1 MDWQKQQTQLIAT
14 GLALTHS
21 LNYSNSTGKS
31 TATGLFE
38 RMAESFLVLLIFSVI
53 PLTHQSGTRQ
63 IDCGTLIKEGYRSE
77 TIQET
82 KILKGHFH
90 ASSTGSQG
98 SADVRDLLLNYYWN
112 ICYRLDFTWTC
123 WSPTVLHFSNY
134 RNLVHKNILLDLRI
148 GDDCK
153 PLMQNLAVWAN
164 AIDLRSI
171 ELKVNL
177 HRVMGSTQGNEN
189 LTSNF
194 KDIVY
199 LQTSI
204 NPSML
209 IDADEEIFWPNKVKL
224 LLKTQQITSPSRDIT
239 VLQQQLSLSF
249 SSVKEPPE
257 FPWNST
263 LDFFQCMRNLYRPTL
278 SLDYNNI
285 GDLSSHI
292 FRRLQHSLR
301 LQENGLKAV
310 GPSCFRNLEGIHAV
324 NLSYNNLVS
333 LPETLFHGL
342 TSLRY
347 IFLTGNNLSF
357 LKPKLFQ
364 GLKNVKRIDLND
376 NNLNHIPKGLFSSL
390 NKLEF
395 LNLANNKITAID
407 KNIFPRHYP
416 LKRLLLQNN
425 YLSAIPTWFSS
436 LNKLEFLNLA
446 NNKITAIDKN
456 IFPRHSP
463 LKRLLLQ
470 NNYLSAIPTWFSSLN
485 KLEFL
490 NLTNNK
496 ITAIDKNI
504 FPRHS
509 PLKRLLLQNN
519 YLSAI
524 PTWIF
529 NLTKIEVIDLSS
541 NRITGL
547 QGLYKAMEGTQL
559 RSLVRLNLENNN
571 ITTLRIPEQ
580 FKRKAYYMNQWF
592 FITFTVNTLY
602 CDCVM
607 STSIRDIKIFLPE
620 FDFLECGWPHKLKK
634 KPIFEVKEN
643 QWMSREE
650 PENCPAECVCLK
662 RCSDETIVINCE
674 GKSLKELPRSLPQ
687 GLIELN
693 LRNNE
698 IKDIR
703 PYPYLT
709 NVTVLKLSNNTI
721 DELQVSTL
729 KNLKH
734 IETLLIDS
742 NQLTSLPRDIET
754 MNFKTLALDQ
764 NLFKC
769 DCKIKWMKHWL
780 LKNKHRIKDFKKV
793 ACASGHTAGH
803 QMFSLADD
811 KFVCPPARNETSSVH
826 RDEKRSPLTG
836 TISAST
842 IPTGT
847 IMAIILGSLLLLI
860 MIVAILLY
868 KYHGEMKVFMF
879 THFNWHPFDRIDDSD
894 PTKIYDAFISYSG
907 DDHQWV
913 VETLQQRLE
922 NHDPPYKLCFHY
934 RDFRAGAPIVENIL
948 KSVDHSKRML
958 MVLSPSFA
966 RSGWCLLEFR
976 AAHRKVIEDRMN
988 YLIIILL
995 DDVNMAELDEE
1006 IKLYMRTNTYVSYS
1020 DNWFWQKLFYAMPQ
1034 QPARESMEA
1043 GNVES
1048 IESISANHNNS
1059 FQTLEDEG
1067 LNINTSDTLSLVEK

>member
-1 MDWQKQQTQLIAT
+1 
-14 GLALTHS
+14 
-21 LNYSNSTGKS
+21 
-31 TATGLFE
+31 
-38 RMAESFLVLLIFSVI
+38 MAESFLVVLIFSVI
-53 PLTHQSGTRQ
+53 PLTHQSGTR
-63 IDCGTLIKEGYRSE
+63 CGTSIKEGYRSE
-77 TIQET
+77 TKQGTVIPRGYVWASGPSGQWTVDISYPLLSTLWET
-82 KILKGHFH
+82 
-90 ASSTGSQG
+90 SYS
-98 SADVRDLLLNYYWN
+98 
-112 ICYRLDFTWTC
+112 LDATFMC
-123 WSPTVLHFSNY
+123 WSPTVLNFSNH
-134 RNLVHKNILLDLRI
+134 RNLVQKTIFLDLRI
-148 GDDCK
+148 EGDCK
-153 PLMQNLAVWAN
+153 VVMQNLAVWEN
-164 AIDLRSI
+164 AISLRSI
-171 ELKVNL
+171 EFNL
-177 HRVMGSTQGNEN
+177 NLVSVMDSTQGNEN

-194 KDIVY
+194 KDIAY
-199 LQTSI
+199 LKTSI
-204 NPSML
+204 DPFTLN
-209 IDADEEIFWPNKVKL
+209 DADKEIFWPNKVML
-224 LLKTQQITSPSRDIT
+224 FLKTPINTTSRFRTITDIRG
-239 VLQQQLSLSF
+239 QQLSLSF

-292 FRRLQHSLR
+292 FRRFLHSLR
-301 LQENGLKAV
+301 LQENGSKAV
-310 GPSCFRNLEGIHAV
+310 ELSCFRNLEGIQAV

-347 IFLTGNNLSF
+347 IFLTGNKLSF

-407 KNIFPRHYP
+407 KNIFPRQSP
-416 LKRLLLQNN
+416 LKQLLLQNN

-463 LKRLLLQ
+463 LKHLLLQ
-470 NNYLSAIPTWFSSLN
+470 NNYLSAIPS
-485 KLEFL
+485 
-490 NLTNNK
+490 
-496 ITAIDKNI
+496 
-504 FPRHS
+504 
-509 PLKRLLLQNN
+509 
-519 YLSAI
+519 
-524 PTWIF
+524 WIF
-529 NLTKIEVIDLSS
+529 NLTKIAVVDLSS
-541 NRITGL
+541 NRITGF
-547 QGLYKAMEGTQL
+547 QGFYKAMEGTPVQELL
-559 RSLVRLNLENNN
+559 RSHVSLNLENNN

-580 FKRKAYYMNQWF
+580 FKRKGYYMNQWLP
-592 FITFTVNTLY
+592 IGFTVNTLY

-607 STSIRDIKIFLPE
+607 STFIRDIQWTFIPE
-620 FDFLECGWPHKLKK
+620 FGSLECGWPHKLKK
-634 KPIFEVKEN
+634 KSIFEVKEN
-643 QWMSREE
+643 QWMSKEE

-662 RCSDETIVINCE
+662 RCLDETIVINCE
-674 GKSLKELPRSLPQ
+674 GKSLAELPSSMPQ

-698 IKDIR
+698 INDIR
-703 PYPYLT
+703 SHPYLT
-709 NVTVLKLSNNTI
+709 NVTVLRLSNNTI
-721 DELQVSTL
+721 GELQLSTL
-729 KNLKH
+729 KELKH
-734 IETLLIDS
+734 IKTLLIDS
-742 NQLTSLPRDIET
+742 NKLTSIPRDIET
-754 MNFKTLALDQ
+754 MNFTTLALGK
-764 NLFKC
+764 NWFKC

-780 LKNKHRIKDFKKV
+780 LKNQDRIKDFKKV
-793 ACASGHTAGH
+793 LCASGHTAGDP
-803 QMFSLADD
+803 MFSLADD
-811 KFVCPPARNETSSVH
+811 KFVCPPVRNETSSIH
-826 RDEKRSPLTG
+826 RDEKRSLLTG

-842 IPTGT
+842 IPTGN
-847 IMAIILGSLLLLI
+847 IMAIVLGSLLLLI

-948 KSVDHSKRML
+948 KSVDQSKRML

-966 RSGWCLLEFR
+966 RSEWCLLEFR

-1020 DNWFWQKLFYAMPQ
+1020 DKWFWQKLFYAMPQ

-1059 FQTLEDEG
+1059 VQTLEDEG
-1067 LNINTSDTLSLVEK
+1067 LNIDTSDTLSLVQK

>member
-1 MDWQKQQTQLIAT
+1 
-14 GLALTHS
+14 
-21 LNYSNSTGKS
+21 
-31 TATGLFE
+31 
-38 RMAESFLVLLIFSVI
+38 MAESFLVLLIFSVI

-63 IDCGTLIKEGYRSE
+63 LLCEIKLDDRSE
-77 TIQET
+77 RKQGTVIP
-82 KILKGHFH
+82 KISVICHLNGGQRTE
-90 ASSTGSQG
+90 SSFDISEPL
-98 SADVRDLLLNYYWN
+98 SIERLYKRN
-112 ICYRLDFTWTC
+112 IFFSLTVFFTC
-123 WSPTVLHFSNY
+123 WSPLVLNFSNHL
-134 RNLVHKNILLDLRI
+134 NLVYKNILLDLRI
-148 GDDCK
+148 EDDCK
-153 PLMQNLAVWAN
+153 VLMQNLAVWAN
-164 AIDLRSI
+164 ATYLRSI
-171 ELKVNL
+171 ELNL
-177 HRVMGSTQGNEN
+177 NLLSVMDSTQGNEN

-194 KDIVY
+194 KDIAY
-199 LQTSI
+199 LKTSI
-204 NPSML
+204 DSFML
-209 IDADEEIFWPNKVKL
+209 IDADEEIFRPNKVKL
-224 LLKTQQITSPSRDIT
+224 FLKTPITITSPFRNIT
-239 VLQQQLSLSF
+239 VIRGQQLSLSF

-263 LDFFQCMRNLYRPTL
+263 LDFFQCMRNLFCPTL
-278 SLDYNNI
+278 SLDYSDI

-292 FRRLQHSLR
+292 FRRLLHSLR

-310 GPSCFRNLEGIHAV
+310 GPSCFRNLEGIQAV
-324 NLSYNNLVS
+324 NLSYNDLVS

-347 IFLTGNNLSF
+347 IFLTGNKLSF

-407 KNIFPRHYP
+407 KNIFPRH
-416 LKRLLLQNN
+416 
-425 YLSAIPTWFSS
+425 
-436 LNKLEFLNLA
+436 
-446 NNKITAIDKN
+446 
-456 IFPRHSP
+456 SP
-463 LKRLLLQ
+463 LEQ
-470 NNYLSAIPTWFSSLN
+470 
-485 KLEFL
+485 
-490 NLTNNK
+490 
-496 ITAIDKNI
+496 
-504 FPRHS
+504 
-509 PLKRLLLQNN
+509 LLLQNN

-524 PTWIF
+524 PTWIL
-529 NLTKIEVIDLSS
+529 NLTKIAVIDLSS

-547 QGLYKAMEGTQL
+547 QGFYKAIEGML
-559 RSLVRLNLENNN
+559 FRPHVSLNLENNN
-571 ITTLRIPEQ
+571 ITTLGTPEQ
-580 FKRKAYYMNQWF
+580 FDRALPYLDPWLHIKLTGNP
-592 FITFTVNTLY
+592 LY

-607 STSIRDIKIFLPE
+607 STSIRDIKMFKEIFGS
-620 FDFLECGWPHKLKK
+620 LECGWPHKLKK

-643 QWMSREE
+643 QWMSKEE

-674 GKSLKELPRSLPQ
+674 GKSLAELPSSMPQ

-698 IKDIR
+698 IKDIP
-703 PYPYLT
+703 PYPYLM
-709 NVTVLKLSNNTI
+709 NVTVLKLSNNKI

-729 KNLKH
+729 KKLKH
-734 IETLLIDS
+734 IETLLIDF

-754 MNFKTLALDQ
+754 MNFTSLALDQ
-764 NLFKC
+764 NWFKC

-780 LKNKHRIKDFKKV
+780 LKNKCRIKDFEKV
-793 ACASGHTAGH
+793 LCASGHNPGQA
-803 QMFSLADD
+803 MFSLPDD
-811 KFVCPPARNETSSVH
+811 EFICPPVQNKKSSVH
-826 RDEKRSPLTG
+826 RDEKSLLTG
-836 TISAST
+836 TILAS
-842 IPTGT
+842 
-847 IMAIILGSLLLLI
+847 ILGGLLLLI

-907 DDHQWV
+907 DDHRWV

-948 KSVDHSKRML
+948 KSVDQSKRML

-966 RSGWCLLEFR
+966 RSEWCLLEFR

-1020 DNWFWQKLFYAMPQ
+1020 DKWFWQKLFYAMPQ

-1048 IESISANHNNS
+1048 IESISTNHNNS
-1059 FQTLEDEG
+1059 VQTLEDEG
-1067 LNINTSDTLSLVEK
+1067 LNINTSDTLSLVQK